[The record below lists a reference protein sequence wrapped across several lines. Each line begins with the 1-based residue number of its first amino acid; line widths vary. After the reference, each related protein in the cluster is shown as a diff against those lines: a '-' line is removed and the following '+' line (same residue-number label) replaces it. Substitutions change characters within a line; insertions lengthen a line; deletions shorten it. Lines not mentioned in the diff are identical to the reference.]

1 MQTRRR
7 TRGAGHGKPSA
18 KKYRHSLRRLE
29 QSIRNANA
37 AAQSL
42 LNAKRMS
49 RRKGMSN
56 IGNAMNVSQNL
67 RRSSRRVV
75 QASTM
80 KSIRKRAREQQEKN
94 MKKMAESYQQVLKD
108 AKKAEKARTEAEL
121 NMLMSRFGL

>member
-1 MQTRRR
+1 
-7 TRGAGHGKPSA
+7 
-18 KKYRHSLRRLE
+18 
-29 QSIRNANA
+29 
-37 AAQSL
+37 
-42 LNAKRMS
+42 
-49 RRKGMSN
+49 MSN
-56 IGNAMNVSQNL
+56 IRNAMNVSQNL